1 MLHEHGSFKREVRKY
16 AEATRHQNVHVSN
29 IKSGKYTEQEKLV
42 VSTAD
47 AGMSKATSGL
57 GK

>member
-29 IKSGKYTEQEKLV
+29 IKSGNYTEQERLV

-47 AGMSKATSGL
+47 AGKATSGL
-57 GK
+57 SK